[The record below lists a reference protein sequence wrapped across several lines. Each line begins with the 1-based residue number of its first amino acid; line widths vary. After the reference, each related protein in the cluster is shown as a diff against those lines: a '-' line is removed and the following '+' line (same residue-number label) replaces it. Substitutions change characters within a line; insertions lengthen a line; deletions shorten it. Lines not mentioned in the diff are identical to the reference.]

1 MRRGSTIPR
10 EYFEGLYRV
19 SPDPWSFET
28 SSYEKAKYAAT
39 LEALGENCGNLL
51 EIGCSIGVLTQL
63 LAPRCRHVLALDVV
77 EQALTFARER
87 CRHETNIE
95 FRNLAVPQE
104 LPPGLFDE
112 ILLSEVG
119 YYWNEKDLDRFI
131 DWLPSALSAG
141 GRCILV
147 HWAGET
153 DYPLTADEVHN
164 RIIADVQPALHLTR
178 SMRKPEYRLDV
189 VSR

>member
-1 MRRGSTIPR
+1 MRRTSSVPR
-10 EYFEGLYRV
+10 EYFEGLYRA
-19 SPDPWSFET
+19 SADPWSFET
-28 SSYEKAKYAAT
+28 SSYEKAKYEAT
-39 LEALGENCGNLL
+39 LEALGDSCGNLL

-77 EQALTFARER
+77 GKALSLARKR
-87 CRHETNIE
+87 CRHETNVE

-112 ILLSEVG
+112 ILLSEVA

-131 DWLPSALSAG
+131 EWLPSALSAK

-164 RIIADVQPALHLTR
+164 RMIAGVNRVLHLTQ

-189 VSR
+189 LSR